1 MKQQANPGKT
11 ILVAEDEMFNYM
23 YLRELLSHWHL
34 RVIHAL
40 NGKSTVEICR
50 TNPDIDLVLMDI
62 RMPVLNGIEAAKMI
76 RQIKPELPI
85 VAQTAF
91 ALDFEQDNM
100 EAVFDDYISK
110 PINEAELAKKLKRF
124 FRLPNGNGLI

>member
-1 MKQQANPGKT
+1 MQTNSVKT
-11 ILVAEDEMFNYM
+11 ILVVEDEIFNF
-23 YLRELLSHWHL
+23 LFLQELLSHWHL

-40 NGKSTVEICR
+40 NGKTAVEICM

-91 ALDFEQDNM
+91 TLDFEHDNM
-100 EAVFDDYISK
+100 ETIFDGYISK
-110 PINEAELAKKLKRF
+110 PINEAELSRKIKRF
-124 FRLPNGNGLI
+124 IHFSNGN